1 MFNFDL
7 MQHRIPEGEPDAPS
21 RSWRPAEHEGALL
34 LFFPV
39 EFRPGVKT
47 VHGEADAVFCDR
59 IVNLDTGEVLRG
71 AQVFGSALTVNIK
84 GAVPDQPVMGRLGKG
99 VANGGNKAP
108 WVLFKFEEEDRDR
121 ADAWMKANV

>member
-1 MFNFDL
+1 MFGFDL
-7 MQHRIPEGEPDAPS
+7 MQHRLPEGEPDPPS
-21 RSWRPAEHEGALL
+21 RMWRPADHENALL

-39 EFRPGVKT
+39 EFRAGVKT

-59 IVNLDTGEVLRG
+59 IVNLDTGEVLKG

-84 GAVPDQPVMGRLGKG
+84 DAIPDQPVMGRLGKG

-121 ADAWMKANV
+121 ADAWIKANV